1 MKRMLALLGVVM
13 VSGCAATSTPEQPSP
28 IGMANPAARYCSDQ
42 GGKLIPVETVQGQR
56 NDCLLP
62 SGERLDEWALYRR
75 AHPQR

>member
-1 MKRMLALLGVVM
+1 
-13 VSGCAATSTPEQPSP
+13 
-28 IGMANPAARYCSDQ
+28 MANPAARYCSDQ